1 MIASMTG
8 FARHTV
14 SLDAGVFDWELKS
27 VNHRYLEQR
36 VCLPDH
42 LRALEPKVR
51 ERLKQALARGKVDVV
66 LRDRGQ
72 AAGSPT
78 AFDRERVRELIHA
91 CDAVGAM
98 MTEPAQVSPLALLG
112 WRGVLDHDSRAD
124 PETLAAPL
132 LAGLDQALEQ
142 LAAMRHA
149 EGQQLV
155 TVLRERL
162 DALAAQAA
170 FIRERREPTLREQR
184 ARLASRIS
192 ELDVSLDPKRLEQEV
207 ALLAQRMDVAEEL
220 DRTDGHIVAV
230 RETLDGEGPCG
241 RRLDF
246 LMQEFNREANT
257 LASKSHDLAV
267 TQASVEMKVLIEQ
280 MREQVQ
286 NLE

>member
-36 VCLPDH
+36 VFLPEH
-42 LRALEPKVR
+42 LRALEPQVR
-51 ERLKQALARGKVDVV
+51 ERLKQAVARGKVDVV

-98 MTEPAQVSPLALLG
+98 MTEPARVSPLELLG

-124 PETLAAPL
+124 PETLAGPL

-142 LAAMRHA
+142 LVSMRRA

-155 TVLRERL
+155 TVLCERL
-162 DALAAQAA
+162 DALAVQVA
-170 FIRERREPTLREQR
+170 FIRARREPTLQEQR

-207 ALLAQRMDVAEEL
+207 ALLAQRLDVAEEL
-220 DRTDGHIVAV
+220 DRTDGHIGAV

-246 LMQEFNREANT
+246 LMQELNREANT